1 MVKKKPAIFL
11 DRDGVLNIPKIKRR
25 KSFAPTKVS
34 EFKLYPFVSDLC
46 NKLKKNYLLI
56 VVTNQP
62 DLKKGKL
69 KINQLNLMHIKLKK
83 KINYDQLYYC
93 SSLSINSKF
102 KKPNAGMLLKSI
114 KEFNIDTRMSYL
126 IGDRWSDIEAGKKVK
141 CKTIFIDRN
150 YEEKKPNNPDF
161 TVKSFK
167 KAVEVIFNDKYQKN
181 KN

>member
-11 DRDGVLNIPKIKRR
+11 DRDGVLNIPKIKKR

-34 EFKLYPFVSDLC
+34 EFKLYPFVSNLC

-56 VVTNQP
+56 VITNQP

-69 KINQLNLMHIKLKK
+69 KINQLNLMHNKLKR

-93 SSLSINSKF
+93 SSLSISSKY

-114 KEFNIDTRMSYL
+114 KELNIDISNSYL

-150 YEEKKPNNPDF
+150 YQEKKPKNPDF

-167 KAVEVIFNDKYQKN
+167 KAVEVIFNDGY
-181 KN
+181 

>member
-1 MVKKKPAIFL
+1 M
-11 DRDGVLNIPKIKRR
+11 
-25 KSFAPTKVS
+25 
-34 EFKLYPFVSDLC
+34 
-46 NKLKKNYLLI
+46 
-56 VVTNQP
+56 
-62 DLKKGKL
+62 
-69 KINQLNLMHIKLKK
+69 
-83 KINYDQLYYC
+83 YYC

-167 KAVEVIFNDKYQKN
+167 KAVEVIFNDKY
-181 KN
+181 